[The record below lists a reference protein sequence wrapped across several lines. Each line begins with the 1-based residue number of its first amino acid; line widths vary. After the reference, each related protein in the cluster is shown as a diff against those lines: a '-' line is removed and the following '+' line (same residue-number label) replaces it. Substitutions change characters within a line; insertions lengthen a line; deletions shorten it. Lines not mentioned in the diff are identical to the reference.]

1 VLQDVLQYKVFRAHK
16 LLFMN
21 NIRFENKLDELIR
34 SVKSRLRSLY
44 LFGSFNHVIFGRKV
58 RLSGDIT
65 FGKNVN
71 IKDYSRIRGKGIVVG
86 NNVVIHENVFIR
98 AKFTVTIGDNTT
110 LNRNRCILDNVI
122 IGKNVSIAPNVVIV
136 GSNHIFKDPE
146 VLIKLQGSESK
157 GIVIEDDV
165 WIAANVT
172 ILDGVSIGQGS
183 IIAAGSVVNK
193 DVPPYTL
200 VGGIPAKLIKERLT

>member
-1 VLQDVLQYKVFRAHK
+1 
-16 LLFMN
+16 
-21 NIRFENKLDELIR
+21 
-34 SVKSRLRSLY
+34 
-44 LFGSFNHVIFGRKV
+44 
-58 RLSGDIT
+58 
-65 FGKNVN
+65 
-71 IKDYSRIRGKGIVVG
+71 

-110 LNRNRCILDNVI
+110 LNRNSCILDNVI